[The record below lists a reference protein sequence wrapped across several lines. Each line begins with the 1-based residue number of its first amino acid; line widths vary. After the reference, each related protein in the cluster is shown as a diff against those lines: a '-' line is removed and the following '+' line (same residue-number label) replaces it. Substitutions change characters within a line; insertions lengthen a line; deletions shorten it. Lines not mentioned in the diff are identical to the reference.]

1 MLDTYL
7 PLYTDWFAV

>member
-7 PLYTDWFAV
+7 PLYTDWLAV